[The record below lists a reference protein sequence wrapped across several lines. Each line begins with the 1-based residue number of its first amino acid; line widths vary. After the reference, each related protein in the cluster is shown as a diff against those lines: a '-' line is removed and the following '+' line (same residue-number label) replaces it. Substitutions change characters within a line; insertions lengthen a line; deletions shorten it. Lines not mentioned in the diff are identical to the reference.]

1 MKYFKP
7 LDKYRQKYKD
17 HWCAYQPALPKLNLV
32 P

>member
-1 MKYFKP
+1 MKHFKS

-17 HWCAYQPALPKLNLV
+17 HWCAYQLTLSKLNLV